1 MAARLLD
8 LRRTA
13 DLGLRIENLLRS
25 PQFARYLEIG
35 DFASP
40 IVIRTTTGEDSYC
53 PCRWS
58 LMVKASS
65 CSS

>member
-8 LRRTA
+8 LRPHGR
-13 DLGLRIENLLRS
+13 LGLRIENLLRS

-40 IVIRTTTGEDSYC
+40 S
-53 PCRWS
+53 
-58 LMVKASS
+58 
-65 CSS
+65 